1 MTDISPANNVADKL
15 ASLQKEAEYLKSR
28 LEEERQKLNDVT
40 RTKFCFIDF
49 YVFVLLMSVFS
60 IAQFQLQLIELK

>member
-15 ASLQKEAEYLKSR
+15 ATLQKEAEYLKSR

-40 RTKFCFIDF
+40 RKDFIDF
-49 YVFVLLMSVFS
+49 YLFFFS
-60 IAQFQLQLIELK
+60 FFAFHSLTINFFLFCCH

>member
-15 ASLQKEAEYLKSR
+15 ASLQKEAEYLKTR

-40 RTKFCFIDF
+40 RTINFFSSLIDF
-49 YVFVLLMSVFS
+49 CVVVCFFS
-60 IAQFQLQLIELK
+60 FMYL